1 LLGDQ
6 LSNEEFQMKAYLIV
20 KLTVHDEAMFT
31 EYRKQVGTQ
40 PNCLEVSFS
49 LLVARR

>member
-1 LLGDQ
+1 
-6 LSNEEFQMKAYLIV
+6 MKAYLIV

-49 LLVARR
+49 LLVAKRQCSKVRGSIPAS